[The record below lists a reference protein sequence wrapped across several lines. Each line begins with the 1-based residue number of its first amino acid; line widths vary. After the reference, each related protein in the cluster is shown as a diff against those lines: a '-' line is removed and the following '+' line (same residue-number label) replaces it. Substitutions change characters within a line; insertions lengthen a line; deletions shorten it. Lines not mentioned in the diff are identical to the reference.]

1 MSADPRVSIHP
12 DSSVL
17 LAAIAARLITKLV
30 DLQDKYGEATIV
42 LTGGTMGIGTLRA
55 VADSP
60 ACPAVNWSMVNVWW
74 GDERFVEADSPER
87 NTRQAEEALL
97 NRLPLDPE
105 RIHRP
110 GSTDDFPTA
119 DDAAADYARRL
130 AEAAAA
136 ERETDSAQET
146 GVADSRRQ
154 GPSRVPRFDVL
165 LLGVGPDAHVAS
177 LFPEMAGIR
186 ESERMVVGVQN
197 APKPPP
203 SRISLTLPAI
213 KSADEVWML
222 VAGEDKAGAVGLA
235 LAGAGPVHVPAAG
248 ARGRSRTLW
257 LIDAAAAA
265 KVPEDLVHKEPAS
278 T

>member
-1 MSADPRVSIHP
+1 VSIHP

-30 DLQDKYGEATIV
+30 DTQDKYGEATVV

-60 ACPAVNWSMVNVWW
+60 ARQAVDWSKVNIWW
-74 GDERFVEADSPER
+74 GDERFVEADSPDR
-87 NTRQAEEALL
+87 NTVQAHEALL
-97 NRLPLDPE
+97 GRLPLDPA
-105 RIHRP
+105 RVHRP
-110 GSTDDFPTA
+110 GSTEDFATA
-119 DDAAADYARRL
+119 DDAAADYAREL

-136 ERETDSAQET
+136 EHEGDSSDRAAQ
-146 GVADSRRQ
+146 A
-154 GPSRVPRFDVL
+154 VPRFDVL

-186 ESERMVVGVQN
+186 ETERTVVGVEN

-203 SRISLTLPAI
+203 SRISLTLPVI

-235 LAGAGPVHVPAAG
+235 LAGAGAVHVPAAG
-248 ARGRSRTLW
+248 ARGRTRTLW

-265 KVPEDLVHKEPAS
+265 KVPRELVRKEPAS
-278 T
+278 A

>member
-30 DLQDKYGEATIV
+30 DTQDRYGEATIV

-60 ACPAVNWSMVNVWW
+60 ACRAVDWSKVNVWW
-74 GDERFVEADSPER
+74 GDERFVEADSPDR
-87 NTRQAEEALL
+87 NTVQADEALL
-97 NRLPLDPE
+97 GRLPLDPA
-105 RIHRP
+105 RVHRP
-110 GSTDDFPTA
+110 GSVGEFATA
-119 DDAAADYARRL
+119 DDAAADYALRL
-130 AEAAAA
+130 AEAASA
-136 ERETDSAQET
+136 EHEADLPG
-146 GVADSRRQ
+146 GVR
-154 GPSRVPRFDVL
+154 GVPRFDVL

-186 ESERMVVGVQN
+186 ETERTVVGVAN

-203 SRISLTLPAI
+203 ERISLTLPAI
-213 KSADEVWML
+213 KSADEVWMV

-235 LAGAGPVHVPAAG
+235 LAGAGAVHVPAAG
-248 ARGRSRTLW
+248 ARGRNRTLW
-257 LIDAAAAA
+257 LLDAAAAA
-265 KVPEDLVHKEPAS
+265 KVPKELVRKEPAS
-278 T
+278 A